1 MRHRVAVVRCPNYR
15 EVSYALE
22 EGLELLGGIGRFV
35 RPGERIFFKPN
46 LLGAHTPE
54 QAVTTHP
61 SVVEAVARA
70 FMKAEAEVVIGDSM
84 GPGVPFTP
92 AGLRWTYRRT
102 GMEEVNQRTGAQLNY
117 DTSGEEVALGGRL
130 VRRANLLRAALRAD
144 GIVNLPKAKTHTFT
158 LLTASVK
165 NLFGLIPGLEKTGYH
180 AKLKDVG
187 RFSQM
192 LVDLTEFFG
201 PRLTVMDAVM
211 GMEGDGP
218 SGGNPRPLGAL
229 IIGKD
234 PTAVDVALCKIL
246 GVDPLQVPTVRV
258 AAERGFDPERVELAG
273 DEVRAD
279 GFRLPKSW
287 GRGIG
292 FLGVLQRL
300 TEPLLRNAF
309 TAKPVVDSSRC
320 TGCGTCVRACPE
332 GAIFLTSGRARI
344 DDRRCIRCYCCQEVC
359 PEHAVQVR
367 RGWLQGRN
375 R

>member
-15 EVSYALE
+15 EVSCALE

-35 RPGERIFFKPN
+35 RPGERIFLKPN

-158 LLTASVK
+158 LLGCHS
-165 NLFGLIPGLEKTGYH
+165 LE
-180 AKLKDVG
+180 
-187 RFSQM
+187 
-192 LVDLTEFFG
+192 
-201 PRLTVMDAVM
+201 
-211 GMEGDGP
+211 
-218 SGGNPRPLGAL
+218 
-229 IIGKD
+229 
-234 PTAVDVALCKIL
+234 
-246 GVDPLQVPTVRV
+246 
-258 AAERGFDPERVELAG
+258 
-273 DEVRAD
+273 
-279 GFRLPKSW
+279 
-287 GRGIG
+287 
-292 FLGVLQRL
+292 
-300 TEPLLRNAF
+300 
-309 TAKPVVDSSRC
+309 
-320 TGCGTCVRACPE
+320 
-332 GAIFLTSGRARI
+332 
-344 DDRRCIRCYCCQEVC
+344 
-359 PEHAVQVR
+359 
-367 RGWLQGRN
+367 
-375 R
+375 